1 MLSKL
6 SGDGWTPVRPPSAR
20 DESSVVGRYNGE
32 PIKAGFKME
41 TIEDSDSVMHTKY
54 RSGQYD
60 LEVKI
65 DFEIGRGQV
74 KVERASGYND
84 ES

>member
-1 MLSKL
+1 MLGKL
-6 SGDGWTPVRPPSAR
+6 SGKGWTPVRPPSPR
-20 DESSVVGRYNGE
+20 DENSVVGRYNGE
-32 PIKAGFKME
+32 PIKAGFR
-41 TIEDSDSVMHTKY
+41 TDVIEDTDSVMHTKY

-74 KVERASGYND
+74 RVSEAKGYEN
-84 ES
+84 

>member
-1 MLSKL
+1 MLGKL
-6 SGDGWTPVRPPSAR
+6 EGNGWTMVEPPLER
-20 DESSVVGRYNGE
+20 DSESVVARWNGE
-32 PIKAGFKME
+32 PVKAGFLMDV
-41 TIEDSDSVMHTKY
+41 IEENQTTFHSLY
-54 RSGQYD
+54 RSGRYD

-74 KVERASGYND
+74 RVEEADGY

>member
-1 MLSKL
+1 MLKEL
-6 SGDGWTPVRPPSAR
+6 SGKGWTQVRPPSPR
-20 DESSVVGRYNGE
+20 DDPSVIGRRDGE
-32 PIKAGFKME
+32 PIKAGFK
-41 TIEDSDSVMHTKY
+41 TDVIEDSDAVMHTKY

-74 KVERASGYND
+74 RVSEADGY

>member
-6 SGDGWTPVRPPSAR
+6 EGNGWTMVEPPLEQ
-20 DESSVVGRYNGE
+20 DGESVVARFNGE
-32 PIKAGFKME
+32 PVKAGFLMDVIEESE
-41 TIEDSDSVMHTKY
+41 TTFHSQY

-65 DFEIGRGQV
+65 DFDIGRGQV
-74 KVERASGYND
+74 KVTEAEGYD
-84 ES
+84 E

>member
-1 MLSKL
+1 MLHKL
-6 SGDGWTPVRPPSAR
+6 EGNGWTMVEPPLER
-20 DESSVVGRYNGE
+20 DGESVVARFNGE
-32 PIKAGFKME
+32 PVKAGFLMDV
-41 TIEDSDSVMHTKY
+41 IEESESTFHSQY

-74 KVERASGYND
+74 KVTEAEGYD
-84 ES
+84 E